1 MEKNPNNRKMTMK
14 IVPLFLIAIFLLVAC
29 ENSESKLGKHK
40 AYLYKTPTPDGLV
53 CVFYGSN
60 EYIIEGNAR
69 IFAEM
74 HREKFGIPLTVT
86 TQPY

>member
-1 MEKNPNNRKMTMK
+1 MK
-14 IVPLFLIAIFLLVAC
+14 IIPVFLIAIFLLIAC
-29 ENSESKLGKHK
+29 DNSESKLGKYK
-40 AYLYKTPTPDGLV
+40 VYLYKQPTTDSLV

-74 HREKFGIPLTVT
+74 HEEKFGIPLIVSKK
-86 TQPY
+86 PF